1 MKNWFQALLKE
12 LREPYCPWRRIK
24 ERISPAWYQCL
35 SLCYCQERKMLCWQ
49 RHRQLGQKS
58 MSVYRDEAPWRW
70 RYEVREKAGIS
81 IAGVGIEH
89 AKLSSRRIKDL
100 PTKHTIIF
108 KQVMYALIKNGI
120 TVGRDDSAGKGAL
133 P

>member
-1 MKNWFQALLKE
+1 
-12 LREPYCPWRRIK
+12 
-24 ERISPAWYQCL
+24 
-35 SLCYCQERKMLCWQ
+35 
-49 RHRQLGQKS
+49 

-70 RYEVREKAGIS
+70 RYEVREKAGIL

-89 AKLSSRRIKDL
+89 AKLSSWRIKDL

-108 KQVMYALIKNGI
+108 KQVIYALIKNGI
-120 TVGRDDSAGKGAL
+120 TIGRDDSAGKGAV